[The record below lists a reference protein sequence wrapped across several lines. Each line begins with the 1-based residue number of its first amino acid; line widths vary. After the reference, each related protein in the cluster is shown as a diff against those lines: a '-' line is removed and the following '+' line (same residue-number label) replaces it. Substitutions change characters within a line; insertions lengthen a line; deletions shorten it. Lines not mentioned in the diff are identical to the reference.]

1 MPLYKTNP
9 NDSKKQVPVVNNR
22 ILVKKASVPAEFV
35 VQGRPDYIVINS
47 AGTFKFMYE
56 TTSSLGTSLASIQ
69 AQFVTG
75 SVSPVVNSNPPG
87 PYRLDIQPIAWNRCD
102 AASAVGDITFVS
114 RGKYVQDGGPK

>member
-1 MPLYKTNP
+1 MPLYEA
-9 NDSKKQVPVVNNR
+9 DVKKQKPIVNNNR

-75 SVSPVVNSNPPG
+75 SVPRFWF
-87 PYRLDIQPIAWNRCD
+87 RLEVFLLLRKEVIRRPI
-102 AASAVGDITFVS
+102 
-114 RGKYVQDGGPK
+114 